1 MILSIDL
8 EDLQLKF
15 WVLDTPVAD
24 LWIERMLLR
33 DQWPLD
39 DDRRF
44 YGFNNTQQDKDIALE
59 KIQHCVNSINA
70 WQPLITRTLTDVDD
84 QDTLNYLHNIF
95 EQWHGLLDQKPDHPE
110 YGMIPDNV
118 RSHLSDLNICVHRC
132 ESVSKGNLPR
142 FVCTWFGMPK
152 TKTLPVDL
160 MHYGTTNPA
169 WGTVCLNYCEIGKT
183 LEDLARDRDSY
194 IGDEAFKPFGHYSA
208 DFIVRMH
215 EESADAV
222 SQKMDTMMQY
232 YQQHQEF
239 FFERGY
245 TTFYDPQ
252 LLPLRFPVAQIIETQ
267 SRLDLIQAIAQRQ
280 HITKVTLE

>member
-8 EDLQLKF
+8 EDLQIKF
-15 WVLDTPVAD
+15 QVLNTPVAD

-33 DQWPLD
+33 DQWSLD

-44 YGFNNTQQDKDIALE
+44 YGFNNTQQDKNIALE
-59 KIQHCVNSINA
+59 KIQHCVKSINA

-152 TKTLPVDL
+152 TETLPVNL

-208 DFIVRMH
+208 DFVVRMY

-245 TTFYDPQ
+245 TTFYDPR
-252 LLPLRFPVAQIIETQ
+252 LLPLRFPVARIIETQ
-267 SRLDLIQAIAQRQ
+267 SRSDLIQAIAQRQ

>member
-245 TTFYDPQ
+245 TTFYDPR